1 MKSSWTVGFGAMSL
15 ALAIVTASC
24 MAGPEIGRKAP
35 VFSGLMG
42 VDGKE
47 HGLTD
52 YAEAKAV
59 VVVFTCNHCPVAKA
73 YEDRLIA
80 LQDDYAAKGVQ
91 LVAINAN
98 SPKKV
103 PQDGF
108 EPMKQRA
115 AGEGL
120 GDWRKTDEP
129 FNFPYLVDA
138 TQEVA
143 KAYGATCT
151 PHVFVLDPSRNLAY
165 AGAIDDNM
173 NVDKVQESFLRDAL
187 DAVLA
192 GKQPEKPVTRQFG
205 CGIKWE

>member
-1 MKSSWTVGFGAMSL
+1 MRGVWTFGIGATSL
-15 ALAIVTASC
+15 AVAIVAGSC
-24 MAGPEIGRKAP
+24 MAGPEVGRKAP
-35 VFSGLMG
+35 SFSGLMG
-42 VDGKE
+42 VDDKE
-47 HGLTD
+47 HALAD
-52 YAEAKAV
+52 YADAKAV

-80 LQDDYAAKGVQ
+80 LQSDYRSKGVQ
-91 LVAINAN
+91 LIAINAN

-108 EPMKQRA
+108 AEMKQRA
-115 AGEGL
+115 AGENL
-120 GDWRKTDEP
+120 GDWRTTDEP
-129 FNFPYLVDA
+129 FNYPYLVDS

-165 AGAIDDNM
+165 TGAIDDNM
-173 NVDKVQESFLRDAL
+173 KADKVKESFLRDAL
-187 DAVLA
+187 DAILA
-192 GKQPEKPVTRQFG
+192 GEQPAKPVTRQFG